1 MRVADLVTASVLLLV
16 GGVVVFDAVGIGI
29 GWGTDGPKSGFFPFW
44 LGMLLIAA
52 CARIRGQ
59 AARRVAAK
67 PSVRREQ
74 LGPVLKVLW
83 PAVALVV
90 LTLSLGLYVS
100 AALYTGFYMRWI
112 GRHSWLAVLAVAVLF
127 PLATFFI
134 FEKWFLVP
142 MPKGPLEAWLGQS
155 AMGIENLLLGFHIAI
170 T

>member
-52 CARIRGQ
+52 CALILGQ
-59 AARRVAAK
+59 AARRVDAK
-67 PSVRREQ
+67 PFVRREQ

-90 LTLSLGLYVS
+90 LTLWLGVLAS
-100 AALYTGFYMRWI
+100 AAVYTGLCLRWT
-112 GRHSWLAVLAVAVLF
+112 GRRSRRTRRA
-127 PLATFFI
+127 
-134 FEKWFLVP
+134 
-142 MPKGPLEAWLGQS
+142 
-155 AMGIENLLLGFHIAI
+155 
-170 T
+170 